1 MSSDIDDDDE
11 IIKILMYSDEYAET
25 TDQNEKNIAMKKLN
39 NNFDK
44 MIDKSKSFEDQMESL
59 KQIENLGEYCSINN
73 FDDKEWKSKIFKLKL
88 AHFLKIID
96 KSYLNKQL
104 VIHSKH

>member
-1 MSSDIDDDDE
+1 MSSDKDHVGM
-11 IIKILMYSDEYAET
+11 IKILMYSDEYAET

-73 FDDKEWKSKIFKLKL
+73 FDDKE
-88 AHFLKIID
+88 
-96 KSYLNKQL
+96 
-104 VIHSKH
+104 

>member
-73 FDDKEWKSKIFKLKL
+73 FDDKE
-88 AHFLKIID
+88 
-96 KSYLNKQL
+96 
-104 VIHSKH
+104 

>member
-1 MSSDIDDDDE
+1 MSSDIDDDDDE

-73 FDDKEWKSKIFKLKL
+73 FDDKE
-88 AHFLKIID
+88 
-96 KSYLNKQL
+96 
-104 VIHSKH
+104 